1 MGKDNFYIKLVRDN
15 IIHNFNY
22 IKTSTQKEI
31 IAVVKANAYGHGLKE
46 VVPILVEAGC
56 NYFAVA
62 RESEAFEILSLNIPK
77 IKILIFETIENFS
90 LLKNFE
96 NLEMVVNSIEELEE
110 LIRIKVNPSQLHL
123 KFDFGFARNGFT
135 ENEIEV
141 VKNII
146 INNNIHFQGAMTH
159 FFSSNTEETISI
171 QNKFLSSIEYIGK
184 EYFNIIH
191 SQNSAA
197 TLLGLGDGSTHVRCG
212 ISLLGMLDPGIYDN
226 NIKRSWSLSGPIYN
240 IKDFS
245 SLNFIGYERI
255 KNISIENYH
264 RVAKI
269 KLGYGDGFSKRN
281 TNILCHINNK
291 EFPIVHISM
300 DTSFILVDNSIKTG
314 DLVEIYR
321 DFEKCNDFLKMD
333 HYEYTT
339 LLNSRISRV
348 VIK

>member
-1 MGKDNFYIKLVRDN
+1 MGKDSFNIKLVKNN

-46 VVPILVEAGC
+46 VVSILTDAGC

-62 RESEAFEILSLNIPK
+62 RESEAYEILSLNIPK

-90 LLKNFE
+90 LLKNFK
-96 NLEMVVNSIEELEE
+96 NLEMVVNSIEELKE
-110 LIRIKVNPSQLHL
+110 LIKINVDPSQLHL

-135 ENEIEV
+135 EKEIETI
-141 VKNII
+141 KNII
-146 INNNIHFQGAMTH
+146 VNNNIHFQGAMTH
-159 FFSSNTEETISI
+159 FFSSNSEETIDI
-171 QNKFLSSIEYIGK
+171 QNKFLESIEYIGK
-184 EYFNIIH
+184 ERFNIIH

-197 TLLGLGDGSTHVRCG
+197 TLLGLGEGSTHVRCG

-226 NIKRSWSLSGPIYN
+226 NIKRSWSLCGPVYN

-245 SLNFIGYERI
+245 NLDFIGYERI
-255 KNISIENYH
+255 ENVAIEGYH
-264 RVAKI
+264 KVAKI

-300 DTSFILVDNSIKTG
+300 DTSFILVDNSVKIG

-321 DFEKCNDFLKMD
+321 DFEKCNNFLKMD

-339 LLNSRISRV
+339 LLNNRIPRV